1 MRSESAD
8 AGQPRLPREL
18 ERDHH
23 EFVSRIRE
31 WLESCERGLDALTL
45 FTRFGLK
52 VHEHAARTSLIARG
66 DRGHLFTR
74 HVLDSLNPV
83 SLFESA
89 PRAILDV
96 GSGGGFPG
104 IPLAI
109 AWPRTSVTLLE
120 SRDRKAGFL
129 EMVVRDLGLGNVRV
143 VCDRLE
149 RFAPASDAQRPDVAF
164 IRAVG
169 GLGGLVG
176 VLKGVSA
183 QGGRWIYYLGA
194 DTSPEGLRED
204 LGGSEAVESEG
215 LFGGRLLWGPLEAGT
230 ESG

>member
-1 MRSESAD
+1 MPSASGD
-8 AGQPRLPREL
+8 EQPRLPREL

-23 EFVSRIRE
+23 QFVGRIRE

-45 FTRFGLK
+45 FTRFGLL
-52 VHEHAARTSLIARG
+52 VYEHSVRTSLIARR
-66 DRGHLFTR
+66 DRGHVFTR

-83 SLFESA
+83 SLFEEA
-89 PRAILDV
+89 PRSILDV

-129 EMVVRDLGLGNVRV
+129 DLAIRELGLRNVKV

-149 RFAPASDAQRPDVAF
+149 RFEPARDSDRPEASF

-169 GLGGLVG
+169 GLGDLVRT
-176 VLKGVSA
+176 LKRISA
-183 QGGRWIYYLGA
+183 DDGRWVYFLGA
-194 DTSPEGLRED
+194 DTPVHSLRRE
-204 LGGSEAVESEG
+204 LGDIEAREEPG
-215 LFGGRLLWGPLEAGT
+215 LFGGRLL
-230 ESG
+230 SGGFERI

>member
-1 MRSESAD
+1 MRSESGDVA
-8 AGQPRLPREL
+8 QPRLPRDL
-18 ERDHH
+18 ERDHQ
-23 EFVSRIRE
+23 EFVVAIRE

-52 VHEHAARTSLIARG
+52 VHEHAGRTSLIAAG
-66 DRGHLFTR
+66 DRRQIFTR
-74 HVLDSLNPV
+74 HVLDSLNPL

-89 PRAILDV
+89 PRSILDV

-120 SRDRKAGFL
+120 SRDRKSGFL
-129 EMVVRDLGLGNVRV
+129 EMAVRDLGLKNVKV

-149 RFAPASDAQRPDVAF
+149 RFVPPSREWRPEASF

-169 GLGGLVG
+169 GLGTLVPRLREISTG
-176 VLKGVSA
+176 QATWV
-183 QGGRWIYYLGA
+183 YFLGA
-194 DTSPEGLRED
+194 DASVEALREE
-204 LGGSEAVESEG
+204 LGSIDAREERGM
-215 LFGGRLLWGPLEAGT
+215 FGGRLLRGGFAT
-230 ESG
+230 A

>member
-1 MRSESAD
+1 MRSASA
-8 AGQPRLPREL
+8 GSEERQLPREL
-18 ERDHH
+18 EQDHH

-31 WLESCERGLDALTL
+31 WLETCERGIDALTL

-52 VHEHAARTSLIARG
+52 VHEHAGRTSLIARG
-66 DRGHLFTR
+66 DRRHLFTR

-83 SLFESA
+83 SLFEPPPAS
-89 PRAILDV
+89 ILDV

-129 EMVVRDLGLGNVRV
+129 EMAVRDLGLRNVKV

-149 RFAPASDAQRPDVAF
+149 RFKPSSEAERIQAGL

-169 GLGGLVG
+169 DLSELVRTLAAISGG
-176 VLKGVSA
+176 
-183 QGGRWIYYLGA
+183 GGRWVYYLGA
-194 DTSPEGLRED
+194 DTPVEPLLQELEWARPRE
-204 LGGSEAVESEG
+204 AKG
-215 LFGGRLLWGPLEAGT
+215 LFGGRLLWGEFGH
-230 ESG
+230 G

>member
-1 MRSESAD
+1 MRSESAG
-8 AGQPRLPREL
+8 AAQPRLPREL

-23 EFVSRIRE
+23 EFASRIRE

-45 FTRFGLK
+45 FTRYGLK

-83 SLFESA
+83 SLFES
-89 PRAILDV
+89 PPPTILDV

-129 EMVVRDLGLGNVRV
+129 EMVVRDLGLRNVRV

-149 RFAPASDAQRPDVAF
+149 RFSPPDAQRPGVAF

-169 GLGGLVG
+169 GLGSLVG
-176 VLKGVSA
+176 ALRGISA
-183 QGGRWIYYLGA
+183 EGSRWVYYLGA
-194 DTSPEGLRED
+194 DTSPEGLREN
-204 LGGSEAVESEG
+204 LEGSEAIEAEG
-215 LFGGRLLWGPLEAGT
+215 LFGGRLLWGPLT
-230 ESG
+230 VSGSG

>member
-1 MRSESAD
+1 MRSASA
-8 AGQPRLPREL
+8 GSEEKQLPREL
-18 ERDHH
+18 EQDHH

-31 WLESCERGLDALTL
+31 WLETCERGIDALTL

-66 DRGHLFTR
+66 DRRHLFTR
-74 HVLDSLNPV
+74 HVLDSLNPI
-83 SLFESA
+83 SLFDTPSRVH
-89 PRAILDV
+89 PRR

-129 EMVVRDLGLGNVRV
+129 EMAVRDLGLRNVKV

-149 RFAPASDAQRPDVAF
+149 RFAARLRGGAAPGFVHPGFGWSWQPGSD
-164 IRAVG
+164 
-169 GLGGLVG
+169 
-176 VLKGVSA
+176 
-183 QGGRWIYYLGA
+183 GRG
-194 DTSPEGLRED
+194 D
-204 LGGSEAVESEG
+204 
-215 LFGGRLLWGPLEAGT
+215 F
-230 ESG
+230 

>member
-1 MRSESAD
+1 MRSESGDVA
-8 AGQPRLPREL
+8 QPRLPRDL
-18 ERDHH
+18 ERDHQ
-23 EFVSRIRE
+23 EFVLAIRM

-52 VHEHAARTSLIARG
+52 VHEQAARTSLIARG
-66 DRGHLFTR
+66 DRSQIFTR
-74 HVLDSLNPV
+74 HVLDSLNPLT
-83 SLFESA
+83 LFESA
-89 PRAILDV
+89 PRSILDV

-129 EMVVRDLGLGNVRV
+129 EMAVRDLGLENVKV

-149 RFAPASDAQRPDVAF
+149 RFVPSSEGERPEASF

-169 GLGGLVG
+169 GLDALVSRLG
-176 VLKGVSA
+176 EISA
-183 QGGRWIYYLGA
+183 DGARWVYFLGA
-194 DTSPEGLRED
+194 DTSVEELRDELAGAD
-204 LGGSEAVESEG
+204 AREERGM
-215 LFGGRLLWGPLEAGT
+215 FGGRLLWGRFGGA
-230 ESG
+230 

>member
-1 MRSESAD
+1 MPSESAD
-8 AGQPRLPREL
+8 AAQPRLPREL

-23 EFVSRIRE
+23 EFVSRTRV

-45 FTRFGLK
+45 FTRYGLA

-66 DRGHLFTR
+66 DHGHLFTR
-74 HVLDSLNPV
+74 HVLDSLNPL
-83 SLFESA
+83 SLFESP
-89 PRAILDV
+89 PRTILDV

-129 EMVVRDLGLGNVRV
+129 EMVVRDLELRNVRV

-149 RFAPASDAQRPDVAF
+149 RFSPPDAQRPEASF

-176 VLKGVSA
+176 VLRRVSA
-183 QGGRWIYYLGA
+183 EGGRWVYYLGA
-194 DTSPEGLRED
+194 DTSSEELRKDLEGAAAI
-204 LGGSEAVESEG
+204 EAEG
-215 LFGGRLLWGPLEAGT
+215 LFGGRLLWGPLTA
-230 ESG
+230 SGSG

>member
-1 MRSESAD
+1 MRNVNAEG
-8 AGQPRLPREL
+8 GQPRLPRDL

-31 WLESCERGLDALTL
+31 WLESCERGLSALEL

-52 VHEHAARTSLIARG
+52 VHEHAQRTSLIARG
-66 DRGHLFTR
+66 DRAHIYTR

-89 PRAILDV
+89 PGTILDV

-109 AWPRTSVTLLE
+109 AWPRTKVTLLE

-129 EMVVRDLGLGNVRV
+129 ELVVRDLGLQNVNV

-149 RFAPASDAQRPDVAF
+149 RYQPKGVEQRPEASF

-169 GLGGLVG
+169 GLGQLVPN
-176 VLKGVSA
+176 LSKISA
-183 QGGRWIYYLGA
+183 ERGRWVYYLGGEA
-194 DTSPEGLRED
+194 SAEELKGELGSVGEG
-204 LGGSEAVESEG
+204 AKESQG
-215 LFGGRLLWGPLEAGT
+215 LFGGRLLWGDLERV
-230 ESG
+230 